1 MYYFD
6 HSATTPL
13 LPEVSELI
21 NDINRE
27 IYGNPSSV
35 YSSGRKSRSIIENA
49 RNQVANSISA
59 NPEQIIFTSGG
70 TESNNH
76 VLWSLLNNNH
86 SHVVSNKIEHP
97 AILKVLHF
105 LSQYGLKYDLVGV
118 MSDGIVS
125 IEEIEKAILPDTS
138 LISLMLAN
146 NEIGTIQP
154 IKDVVEIA
162 KKYNVLVHTDAVQC
176 LGKMEVN
183 VLDLGVDF
191 LSLSAHKFYGPKGV
205 GILYAKDPKKLSSL
219 IIGGGQERGLRAGTE
234 SISAIAGMGLAA
246 EHCVESLSEKRELLI
261 KLEKKLKSGIN
272 KFHKKAIYNG
282 NQSKKLPGLINISF
296 PKNQS
301 NIIMA
306 KLDRDGIAISN
317 GPACGSGDVK
327 PSPVLSEIGLDN
339 QTNLSSLRFSF
350 GSTNTGEEVDYL
362 LNKLELNLTK

>member
-27 IYGNPSSV
+27 TYGNPSSV
-35 YSSGRKSRSIIENA
+35 YSSGRKSRSFIENA

-76 VLWSLLNNNH
+76 VLWSLLNKNH
-86 SHVVSNKIEHP
+86 RHVVSSTIEHP

-105 LSQYGLKYDLVGV
+105 LKQYGLKYDLVGV
-118 MSDGIVS
+118 LSDGTVS
-125 IEEIEKAILPDTS
+125 VEEIEKAVLPETS

-176 LGKMEVN
+176 LGKIDVN

-205 GILYAKDPKKLSSL
+205 GILYVKDPKKLSSL

-246 EHCVESLSEKRELLI
+246 ENCVESLNEKQKLLI
-261 KLEKKLKSGIN
+261 KLEKQLKSGIN
-272 KFHKKAIYNG
+272 KFYKKAIYNG
-282 NQSKKLPGLINISF
+282 NQSKKLPGLVNISF

-301 NIIMA
+301 TIMMV

-317 GPACGSGDVK
+317 GPACGSGDIK
-327 PSPVLSEIGLDN
+327 PSPVLSEIGLDD

-350 GSTNTGEEVDYL
+350 GSTNTDQEVDYL
-362 LNKLELNLTK
+362 LSKLELNLIR

>member
-21 NDINRE
+21 NNINRE

-35 YSSGRKSRSIIENA
+35 YSLGRKSRSIIENA

-76 VLWSLLNNNH
+76 ILWSLLKSNRNH
-86 SHVVSNKIEHP
+86 VISNKIEHP

-105 LSQYGLKYDLVGV
+105 LNQYGLKHDLVGV
-118 MSDGIVS
+118 LSDGIVS
-125 IEEIEKAILPDTS
+125 VEEIEKAILPETS

-146 NEIGTIQP
+146 NEIGTLQP
-154 IKDVVEIA
+154 VKEVVGIA
-162 KKYNVLVHTDAVQC
+162 KKNSILVHTDAVQC
-176 LGKMEVN
+176 LGKIDVN

-191 LSLSAHKFYGPKGV
+191 LSLSAHKFYGPKGIGV
-205 GILYAKDPKKLSSL
+205 LYVKDPKQLSSL

-246 EHCVESLSEKRELLI
+246 EYCVKSLNRKRKLLL
-261 KLEKKLKSGIN
+261 KLENQLKSGIN
-272 KFHKKAIYNG
+272 KFYKEAIYNG

-301 NIIMA
+301 AIMMA

-339 QTNLSSLRFSF
+339 QTNLASLRFSF
-350 GSTNTGEEVDYL
+350 GSTNTEKEVDFL
-362 LNKLELNLTK
+362 LNKLELNLVK